1 MCICDS
7 VLVLAQLRY
16 GWDLTE
22 PIMRNDNYVIYPML
36 CYKDPHPD
44 YTDDQVI
51 ITDDHHGEPDTE
63 KNAKNAEILKKVK
76 EESGKCD
83 DVRLNHCEHDH
94 ITHVKDGAKSVKPA

>member
-1 MCICDS
+1 

-22 PIMRNDNYVIYPML
+22 PIMRADNYVIYPML
-36 CYKDPHPD
+36 CYEDPHPD

-51 ITDDHHGEPDTE
+51 ITDDLQGEPDTE
-63 KNAKNAEILKKVK
+63 KNAKNAEIVKQVKK
-76 EESGKCD
+76 ESGKCD
-83 DVRLNHCEHDH
+83 DTRLNNCEHDH